1 MGRVEDFY
9 RTLMRCLGCGVCR
22 AKADD
27 ACPMWLGSSGFEAET
42 PRGIITI
49 ALDLLDGSISLTK
62 ELSNV
67 FYECSMCS
75 GCVIRCGAT
84 DEKGAPLIDVPE
96 VVVALREKAVE
107 EGVVPSK
114 VRDFLENVQRYGNPY
129 GEGRHKRRAWAE
141 GLGVREYRRGDELL
155 YYVGCVASHDPRGRA
170 IARAMASTLSKA
182 GASFGVLSDESCC
195 GGEVLRLGEVE
206 LFKLLAEENSRK
218 FEQLGVARVVTTCPH
233 GYYTMRSEYP
243 KLGANV
249 EVSHHTQLLRE
260 LVDGGRLRFSREVRA
275 VVAYHDPC
283 FLGRRGGE
291 YEAPRQVLSNIPGV
305 RLVELERSRERS
317 LCCGGGGGN
326 FYTGML
332 GGEGSSS
339 RLRVREAYEA
349 GAEVLATACPMCAIM
364 LEDALKD
371 EGLEGRLRV
380 RDVVEIVA
388 EAMGP

>member
-1 MGRVEDFY
+1 VNLSRHVYYCLKCGACRVSYQIFEPLCPSGIRFGFDSYYAIGRMEIAKAIFEKRLKPSVKTALRFF
-9 RTLMRCLGCGVCR
+9 TCTSCGVC
-22 AKADD
+22 DSD
-27 ACPMWLGSSGFEAET
+27 
-42 PRGIITI
+42 
-49 ALDLLDGSISLTK
+49 
-62 ELSNV
+62 
-67 FYECSMCS
+67 CSAAM
-75 GCVIRCGAT
+75 GLRPLQVI
-84 DEKGAPLIDVPE
+84 EE
-96 VVVALREKAVE
+96 VKRVLVE

-291 YEAPRQVLSNIPGV
+291 YEAPRHVLSNIPGV

-349 GAEVLATACPMCAIM
+349 GADVLATACPMCAIM